1 MAIYVPPY
9 KEKPAPLAP
18 PTVNYGL
25 DDDGYLVS
33 DGQPMAETEEHQD
46 TMLYVITALKHHFRH
61 RQNVY
66 VAGNNF
72 IHYEKDDRY
81 QYVSPDCYV
90 VFGVDNTKRRKNFKI
105 WEEGATPS
113 VIFEFTSK
121 STRHEDDERKC
132 NLYEQVFKTQEYY
145 RFDPLS
151 EYLDPPLNAQE
162 LYRGRYRPME
172 WQTSSRVYSEVL
184 GLDVGYEEGE
194 FRLYLPGDL
203 KPFASPMENAV
214 AREEAEQ
221 QLEEERK
228 RAQTAEAEITHL
240 RAELDALRGGKANA

>member
-90 VFGVDNTKRRKNFKI
+90 VFGVDNTKRRPNFKI

-113 VIFEFTSK
+113 IIFEFTSK
-121 STRHEDDERKC
+121 STRHEDDERKF
-132 NLYEQVFKTQEYY
+132 NLYEQIFMTQEYY
-145 RFDPLS
+145 RFDPLG

-162 LYRGRYRPME
+162 LYRGRYQSIPWRGFN
-172 WQTSSRVYSEVL
+172 RVYSHVL
-184 GLDVGYEEGE
+184 DLDVGYEEGE
-194 FRLYLPGDL
+194 FRLYLPGDPT
-203 KPFASPMENAV
+203 PFASPMENAI

-221 QLEEERK
+221 QL
-228 RAQTAEAEITHL
+228 TVAEAEIAQL
-240 RAELDALRGGKANA
+240 KAELDALRGGKANA